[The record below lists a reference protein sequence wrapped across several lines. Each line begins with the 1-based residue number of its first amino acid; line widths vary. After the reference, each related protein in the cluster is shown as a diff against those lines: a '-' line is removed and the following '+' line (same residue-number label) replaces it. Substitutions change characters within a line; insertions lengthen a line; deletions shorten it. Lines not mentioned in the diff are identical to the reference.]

1 MLKLLAG
8 IMTDSG
14 SRKKML
20 VLKEKA
26 VTSYLGLRTS
36 LVAQIVK
43 NLPAMWET
51 QVLSLGQEDPLE
63 WLPTLVFLPGA
74 FHDRGAWRATIHGLA
89 KSWK

>member
-1 MLKLLAG
+1 
-8 IMTDSG
+8 MTDSG

-63 WLPTLVFLPGA
+63 WLPTPVFLPGE
-74 FHDRGAWRATIHGLA
+74 FHDRGAWWATVHGVA
-89 KSWK
+89 KSQI

>member
-1 MLKLLAG
+1 
-8 IMTDSG
+8 MTDSG

-63 WLPTLVFLPGA
+63 WLPTPVFLPGA
-74 FHDRGAWRATIHGLA
+74 FHDRGTWRATIHGLA

>member
-36 LVAQIVK
+36 LVAQIAK

-51 QVLSLGQEDPLE
+51 QVLSLSQEDPLE
-63 WLPTLVFLPGA
+63 WLPTPVFLPGE
-74 FHDRGAWRATIHGLA
+74 FHDRGA
-89 KSWK
+89 